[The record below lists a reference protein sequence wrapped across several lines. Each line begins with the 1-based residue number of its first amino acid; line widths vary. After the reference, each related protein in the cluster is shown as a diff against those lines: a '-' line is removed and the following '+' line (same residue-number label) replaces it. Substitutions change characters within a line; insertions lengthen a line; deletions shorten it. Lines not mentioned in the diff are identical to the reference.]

1 MATEATS
8 KEIVIRCAVEAA
20 PTAVTPDG
28 ATIVMTHAAVVV
40 IVTVANADT
49 IDVAQVEAIL
59 QIADEAAVE
68 NEAPMEP

>member
-8 KEIVIRCAVEAA
+8 KEIVISSAVEAA

-40 IVTVANADT
+40 IVTVANAVT

-68 NEAPMEP
+68 EEMPAM

>member
-8 KEIVIRCAVEAA
+8 KEIVISSAVEAA

-28 ATIVMTHAAVVV
+28 AMIVMTHAAVVV
-40 IVTVANADT
+40 IVTVANAVT

-68 NEAPMEP
+68 EEMPAM

>member
-8 KEIVIRCAVEAA
+8 KEIVISTAVEAA

-40 IVTVANADT
+40 IVTVANAVT

-68 NEAPMEP
+68 EEMPAM